1 MTEQIN
7 DRLQTLQDKVSN
19 INHISTVNIESKSII
34 DVAKSMYLYIIII
47 ILVIL
52 VILVWM
58 KPSFILYKDETNED
72 KIDKSKL
79 AGASGIAAGVVLG
92 GLYWFLY
99 KRQ

>member
-7 DRLQTLQDKVSN
+7 DRLQSLQHKVSN
-19 INHISTVNIESKSII
+19 INQVSSMNTESGSII
-34 DVAKSMYLYIIII
+34 DIAKSMYLYIIII

-52 VILVWM
+52 IILVWM
-58 KPSFILYKDETNED
+58 KPSFVLYRDDNNEE

-79 AGASGIAAGVVLG
+79 GGATVVGAAVILG

-99 KRQ
+99 KR